1 MSESMQGISIELI
14 GYPSE
19 KDWEEV
25 KRRALITCWKDAKTP
40 PGSDWKSRILNARHS
55 PIRHL
60 MYSFKITG
68 IPSNISTHFARH
80 KHAEPYVGSLRND
93 RQSFM
98 NGDSAPRNTPVNMI
112 LDVNG
117 EEIMV
122 MANKRL
128 CMQASETTRKCME
141 IMCALVVGVTPEYA
155 GKLVP
160 LCEYCNGVCHEMK
173 PCGRYPYA

>member
-19 KDWEEV
+19 NDWEEV

-40 PGSDWKSRILNARHS
+40 PGSDWKSRILN
-55 PIRHL
+55 
-60 MYSFKITG
+60 
-68 IPSNISTHFARH
+68 
-80 KHAEPYVGSLRND
+80 
-93 RQSFM
+93 
-98 NGDSAPRNTPVNMI
+98 
-112 LDVNG
+112 
-117 EEIMV
+117 
-122 MANKRL
+122 
-128 CMQASETTRKCME
+128 TTRKCME
-141 IMCALVVGVTPEYA
+141 VMCALVVGVTPEYA